1 MSAISI
7 TASAVLKSSA
17 GQVTFG
23 TAGATITQGQ
33 ALYQDTASPGNPMKL
48 ADADAG
54 SVGDLIRQGI
64 YYSLSA
70 ASSGQPIAY
79 VAVDSALQTGATTP
93 LTSGA
98 TIYLGATAGA
108 ITATYADLGTGAT
121 VVQLGV
127 VNTDGTL
134 NFNPLIGGTK

>member
-7 TASAVLKSSA
+7 TASAVLR
-17 GQVTFG
+17 GNGTIQLG

-33 ALYQDTASPGNPMKL
+33 ALYQDTATAGNPMKL

-64 YYSLSA
+64 YFALSA

-79 VAVDSALQTGATTP
+79 TGADSALQTGATTP

-127 VNTDGTL
+127 VNTDLTL
-134 NFNPLIGGTK
+134 NFAPLIGGTK